1 LIEEDSMP
9 LDLSP
14 LKNYRSATIERRK
27 PKHVLVE
34 YLFLDLQVCDRCI
47 STEQVLE
54 EVLTKLSPVL
64 QLAGYTLEYSKII
77 MDTAEIAHR
86 YRFTSSPTIRVN
98 GRDICFSVQESTCN
112 CCSEISGTV
121 VDCRTFEY
129 EGQNYEVPPQEM
141 LAEEVLKTVFGSQA
155 APCCAENEYTLPKNL
170 ELFYEGKNKKNGCDC
185 ASRCC

>member
-1 LIEEDSMP
+1 MIEEDSMP

-98 GRDICFSVQESTCN
+98 DRDICFSV
-112 CCSEISGTV
+112 
-121 VDCRTFEY
+121 
-129 EGQNYEVPPQEM
+129 QEM

-170 ELFYEGKNKKNGCDC
+170 ELFYEGKNKKNSCDC
-185 ASRCC
+185 VSRCC